1 MKLTEEH
8 YKFAAHQANLHT
20 SPQPW
25 STDTDE
31 SHAFAAIKE
40 SVCVAIKEF
49 GGIQWKPYNLDNLPP
64 VESFQGLILFK
75 SGHMEIATWI
85 VRDEEP
91 GYDWYWPSAYY
102 ARQEDI
108 THWAEINLPN
118 Q

>member
-1 MKLTEEH
+1 MKTPLQEV
-8 YKFAAHQANLHT
+8 FAHLRA
-20 SPQPW
+20 SKE
-25 STDTDE
+25 TDNFGEVYCVDWLLE
-31 SHAFAAIKE
+31 NEKSLLEKE
-40 SVCVAIKEF
+40 KF

-91 GYDWYWPSAYY
+91 GYDWYWPSAYGG

-108 THWAEINLPN
+108 THWAHINQPN
-118 Q
+118 H

>member
-1 MKLTEEH
+1 MRA
-8 YKFAAHQANLHT
+8 FDNLAWEAKNEK
-20 SPQPW
+20 SQR
-25 STDTDE
+25 
-31 SHAFAAIKE
+31 
-40 SVCVAIKEF
+40 
-49 GGIQWKPYNLDNLPP
+49 IQWKPYNLDNLPP

-75 SGHMEIATWI
+75 SGHVEIATWI

-91 GYDWYWPSAYY
+91 GYDWYWPSAYH

>member
-1 MKLTEEH
+1 MKVTKEH
-8 YKFAAHQANLHT
+8 KKQIRIGTRAIGDNPTHT
-20 SPQPW
+20 YLFQKGAEW
-25 STDTDE
+25 
-31 SHAFAAIKE
+31 AIEK
-40 SVCVAIKEF
+40 F
-49 GGIQWKPYNLDNLPP
+49 GGIQWKLYNIDNLPP